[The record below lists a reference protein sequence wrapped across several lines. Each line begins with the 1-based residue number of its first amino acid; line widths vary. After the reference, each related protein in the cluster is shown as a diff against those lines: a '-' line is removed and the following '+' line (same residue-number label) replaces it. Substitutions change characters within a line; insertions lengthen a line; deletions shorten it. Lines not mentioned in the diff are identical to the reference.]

1 MVIVDCILWCK
12 LPINCS
18 IGLVYMAPAGGNGF
32 MVITQW
38 AHSLITTV
46 NVSTKNLTP
55 YFLLVRQSGDQWSG
69 TLRRLIYGS
78 FAITLAILLPPIN
91 VSGPLAKSAVI
102 DKTDLEVWSIFF
114 YISSTGLVAIFSL
127 QLTQICNVSI
137 IQNTFWWSPSMVDH
151 HPEPN
156 LVVII
161 IITIII
167 RSSSWWSSSSPPPS
181 SEIQARKFKKCMWLA
196 QPDLHLLHFRLL

>member
-1 MVIVDCILWCK
+1 
-12 LPINCS
+12 
-18 IGLVYMAPAGGNGF
+18 

-46 NVSTKNLTP
+46 NASTKNLTP

-137 IQNTFWWSPSMVDH
+137 ICCSTWMVHH
-151 HPEPN
+151 HPKSN

-167 RSSSWWSSSSPPPS
+167 LSPTWWSSSSPPPS